1 MALSAP
7 ANVPHHASSCL
18 QPQLRTESLA
28 LPFTSHLGSQDSG
41 HTMIS
46 EWITEG
52 KGRRVA
58 CLNRN
63 FAGLSKGTLLRIKN
77 CHYSCKRIKNIHV
90 QTALPFQSSV
100 FGKSVSPS
108 GEFPAYQ
115 PGSQWTIS
123 SGVWGFVFGLVFWGF
138 FWVFLRRN
146 PKTFKIPEARGNPPT
161 TRKGC
166 SHTIISLLVL
176 ANEPICLVY
185 LKQTHIFEGPWA
197 SLRITCKPAFPISCP
212 VTMSV
217 PYLVHR
223 HMPTVTN

>member
-28 LPFTSHLGSQDSG
+28 LPFTSRLGSQDSR

-77 CHYSCKRIKNIHV
+77 CHYS
-90 QTALPFQSSV
+90 
-100 FGKSVSPS
+100 
-108 GEFPAYQ
+108 
-115 PGSQWTIS
+115 
-123 SGVWGFVFGLVFWGF
+123 
-138 FWVFLRRN
+138 
-146 PKTFKIPEARGNPPT
+146 
-161 TRKGC
+161 RKGIKIYMPKLLSLFRAQC
-166 SHTIISLLVL
+166 LESLCHPPVSSLHTKRGHSGLLVWEFGVL
-176 ANEPICLVY
+176 FLVWFFF
-185 LKQTHIFEGPWA
+185 KK
-197 SLRITCKPAFPISCP
+197 KPQNFQDPRS
-212 VTMSV
+212 
-217 PYLVHR
+217 
-223 HMPTVTN
+223 